1 MRTPSWGGTGP
12 AYPQS
17 FERSDGLR
25 LEQYVHRGIHLTPPA
40 TIGCGL
46 VTAKPPRRWRGLA
59 LGSVILGAFVIGA
72 WPGFLKFGW
81 EDPLPSQSVGKLP
94 PRSNLLEGI
103 AEPRYPVFFEHVPVF
118 NKAHDAK
125 ALFSTPPRGV
135 FLQEGFLGDRQ
146 PYKSRFARGVERAYS
161 SLSFALG
168 DGGIEGH
175 IWQIENE
182 WHSAPINGR
191 LRRRC
196 NEVIDDNG
204 RSLAEV
210 DNLKLN
216 RQAPSDRIILGVH
229 NLIECWL
236 SYFRNHPRTLGGNHV
251 IGVFT

>member
-103 AEPRYPVFFEHVPVF
+103 AEPRYAVFFEHVPVF
-118 NKAHDAK
+118 NKPHDVK
-125 ALFSTPPRGV
+125 TLFPTPPSGV
-135 FLQEGFLGDRQ
+135 FLQEEFHGKRR
-146 PYKSRFARGVERAYS
+146 PYEDWFAGGAEFAYDGIP
-161 SLSFALG
+161 LALG
-168 DGGIEGH
+168 EGD
-175 IWQIENE
+175 IWGNLWQNGNE
-182 WHSAPINGR
+182 WHGIAINQIGR
-191 LRRRC
+191 
-196 NEVIDDNG
+196 
-204 RSLAEV
+204 A
-210 DNLKLN
+210 
-216 RQAPSDRIILGVH
+216 
-229 NLIECWL
+229 
-236 SYFRNHPRTLGGNHV
+236 HV
-251 IGVFT
+251 